1 LKTRTAIN
9 QKKSHEGQ
17 KTKDNAKKTHRININ
32 GLFNFNSIRGRLVIG
47 FMVPVLLMISLG
59 LLSYSMASSAIVS
72 SFEMSA
78 GSTIKKTAEYYD
90 LLFANVKSAADN
102 LAGDST
108 LQQYYSG
115 SYSNDLVADGE
126 AYSEVKKKVSSVT
139 ASNSQIK
146 AIFMFGK
153 GGNDI
158 YSVSTSMTGNEYD
171 SIKDTDEAKTV
182 DANRTAWF
190 TSHEY
195 LDKRGASDYGVCYA
209 RQIIG
214 TSSRGVG
221 YMFFDIR
228 KDYLTSTLSNMDLGE
243 SSIIGIVAADGGESV
258 VVDGQAADEGT
269 VYFANQDFYQGVAE
283 SEEDSGYSYVNYQGK
298 KQLFIYAKTSEG
310 FTVCA
315 LIPRNVIVAQASR
328 IKVITVSS
336 VVIAIILAV
345 IIGGAIS
352 ANMGDAI
359 SSIMKKLNV
368 AAQGDLTVRI
378 HSRRKD
384 EFRLLADGINDMIE
398 RMQELI
404 HKTKEVSDKVDASAG
419 IVTESART
427 LLGATGEIHDAIDGI
442 ETGIVQQ
449 AEDSE
454 SCMRQMD
461 VLADKINVVSD
472 NSEKMSD
479 IAEGTR
485 RTVQEGL
492 ETIDVLSGNVKDT
505 VDITNEVIVGIQE
518 MEESTRAIETIVSVI
533 NDIAAQ
539 TNLLSL
545 NASIEAARAGD
556 AGKGFSVVADEI
568 RKLADQSVESVN
580 QIRDIVQAIGMK
592 TDHTVTV
599 ARRAEDVVSLQEK
612 SLEDAVG
619 AFKDIEDQV
628 GVLIGSIDN
637 ISGGVENIMGSK
649 TESINS
655 IQDISA
661 VSQETAA
668 TTEEVTNIA
677 RRQME
682 AVQAL
687 NDAATNLENNAK
699 ELEKAIGL
707 FRV

>member
-1 LKTRTAIN
+1 
-9 QKKSHEGQ
+9 
-17 KTKDNAKKTHRININ
+17 
-32 GLFNFNSIRGRLVIG
+32 
-47 FMVPVLLMISLG
+47 
-59 LLSYSMASSAIVS
+59 
-72 SFEMSA
+72 
-78 GSTIKKTAEYYD
+78 
-90 LLFANVKSAADN
+90 
-102 LAGDST
+102 
-108 LQQYYSG
+108 
-115 SYSNDLVADGE
+115 
-126 AYSEVKKKVSSVT
+126 
-139 ASNSQIK
+139 
-146 AIFMFGK
+146 
-153 GGNDI
+153 
-158 YSVSTSMTGNEYD
+158 
-171 SIKDTDEAKTV
+171 
-182 DANRTAWF
+182 
-190 TSHEY
+190 
-195 LDKRGASDYGVCYA
+195 
-209 RQIIG
+209 
-214 TSSRGVG
+214 
-221 YMFFDIR
+221 
-228 KDYLTSTLSNMDLGE
+228 
-243 SSIIGIVAADGGESV
+243 
-258 VVDGQAADEGT
+258 
-269 VYFANQDFYQGVAE
+269 
-283 SEEDSGYSYVNYQGK
+283 
-298 KQLFIYAKTSEG
+298 
-310 FTVCA
+310 
-315 LIPRNVIVAQASR
+315 
-328 IKVITVSS
+328 
-336 VVIAIILAV
+336 
-345 IIGGAIS
+345 
-352 ANMGDAI
+352 
-359 SSIMKKLNV
+359 
-368 AAQGDLTVRI
+368 
-378 HSRRKD
+378 
-384 EFRLLADGINDMIE
+384 
-398 RMQELI
+398 
-404 HKTKEVSDKVDASAG
+404 
-419 IVTESART
+419 
-427 LLGATGEIHDAIDGI
+427 
-442 ETGIVQQ
+442 
-449 AEDSE
+449 
-454 SCMRQMD
+454 
-461 VLADKINVVSD
+461 
-472 NSEKMSD
+472 MSD